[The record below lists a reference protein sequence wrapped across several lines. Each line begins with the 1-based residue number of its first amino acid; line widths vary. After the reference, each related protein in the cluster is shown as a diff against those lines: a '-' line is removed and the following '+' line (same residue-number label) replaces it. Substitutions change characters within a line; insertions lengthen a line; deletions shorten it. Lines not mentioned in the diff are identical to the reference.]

1 MTRVRLTDITLREN
15 AKAQENTLSFKEMI
29 EISKILD
36 RLHLDTITLAP
47 IVNVK
52 VDSLLVRTIASAVKN
67 STLSIPVGFSLE
79 SVDDAW
85 NAVCNAV
92 NPRLCVE
99 IPVSIVQM
107 EFVCRQKPADVL
119 NMVSSLVKK
128 SREYCADVEFAALD
142 ATRSEMDFL
151 IKTI

>member
-52 VDSLLVRTIASAVKN
+52 VDSLLVRTIASAVKIAAVVSKRKMYLKIRDAKRHHN
-67 STLSIPVGFSLE
+67 IGDCVRLREKILYLAAGFDIPIWY
-79 SVDDAW
+79 A
-85 NAVCNAV
+85 
-92 NPRLCVE
+92 
-99 IPVSIVQM
+99 
-107 EFVCRQKPADVL
+107 
-119 NMVSSLVKK
+119 
-128 SREYCADVEFAALD
+128 
-142 ATRSEMDFL
+142 
-151 IKTI
+151 